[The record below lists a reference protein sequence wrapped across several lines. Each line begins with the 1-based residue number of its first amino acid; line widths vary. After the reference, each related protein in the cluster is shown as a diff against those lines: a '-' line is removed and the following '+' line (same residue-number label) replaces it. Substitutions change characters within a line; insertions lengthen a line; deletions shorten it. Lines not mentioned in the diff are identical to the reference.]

1 MGEHYSK
8 KELGK
13 DMYQFFIEDE
23 NAGKDG
29 NNADTHTHDHFQI
42 RSTRDRLHARIIINK
57 NHQIKHGH
65 RYNSGNQIWEI

>member
-1 MGEHYSK
+1 MFDNKTVG
-8 KELGK
+8 
-13 DMYQFFIEDE
+13 IEDE

-65 RYNSGNQIWEI
+65 RYNSGNKIWEI